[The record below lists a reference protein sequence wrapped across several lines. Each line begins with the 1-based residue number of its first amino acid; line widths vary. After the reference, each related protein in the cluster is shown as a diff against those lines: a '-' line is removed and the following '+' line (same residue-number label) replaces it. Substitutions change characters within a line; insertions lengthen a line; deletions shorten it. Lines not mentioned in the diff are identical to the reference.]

1 MREILQYIKESLSP
15 IYPDGEIKGLSR
27 LILEHVFKQR
37 FSPLL
42 LDISDFS
49 EEQRAE
55 VENMVE
61 RLKQEEPIQ
70 YIMGETEFYSLP
82 FYVDKNVLIPR
93 PETEE
98 LVELILNQCNKA
110 AKIKILDI
118 GTGSGAIAIA
128 LAKNLPNATIEAW
141 DISKDALAVAR
152 KNADRNGVE
161 ILFSE
166 VDVLKEVPDGNYDI
180 IVSNPP
186 YVLEEEKVEMEKNVL
201 DYEPHLALFVPND
214 DALRFYT
221 RIAQISK
228 QLLNSD
234 GLLFFEINRAKGKE
248 TADML
253 TDLGYQ
259 HVEVVKDIFGN
270 DRMTKAS
277 I

>member
-42 LDISDFS
+42 LDISDIS

-98 LVELILNQCNKA
+98 LVELILNQCNKD

-228 QLLNSD
+228 QLLNPE

-248 TADML
+248 TKNML
-253 TDLGYQ
+253 INLGYQ
-259 HVEVVKDIFGN
+259 NVEVVKDIFGN